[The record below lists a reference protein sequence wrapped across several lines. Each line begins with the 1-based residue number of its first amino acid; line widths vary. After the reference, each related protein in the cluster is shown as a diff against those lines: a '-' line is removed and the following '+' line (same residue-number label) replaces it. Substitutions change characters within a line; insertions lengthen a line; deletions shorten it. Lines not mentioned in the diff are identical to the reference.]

1 MSLFSENIKYLRIK
15 GNASQRSVAEKLS
28 ISRDRYAKYEDGI
41 NSPSL
46 DLLVLISRYFHVSI
60 DILLTVDLKKV
71 SIDNLIQLDDNRI
84 LLPVVVDKNKDNL
97 IEVIP
102 LKAKAGYLS
111 GYSDPEFIQ
120 SLQQISLPF
129 LSKNKYRAFP
139 IEGDSM
145 PPHDN
150 GALII
155 GKYIEDFK
163 SITDGKT
170 YVLLT
175 KNEGIVYKRVY
186 KSGTDKLS
194 LNSDNSLYKSYSI
207 FLTEVL
213 EIWQYECSINRTE
226 PVVNYDGPENMQQL
240 FIGLRDEIRKIK
252 L

>member
-1 MSLFSENIKYLRIK
+1 MSLFSDNIKYLRVK
-15 GNASQRSVAEKLS
+15 RNASQRIVAEKIS

-60 DILLTVDLKKV
+60 DVLLTVDLKKV
-71 SIDNLIQLDDNRI
+71 SIDNLIQLGDNRI
-84 LLPVVVDKNKDNL
+84 LLPIAVDKDGDNL
-97 IEVIP
+97 IEVVP
-102 LKAKAGYLS
+102 SKAKAGYLA
-111 GYSDPEFIQ
+111 GHSDPEFIQ

-150 GALII
+150 GSLII
-155 GKYIEDFK
+155 GKYVEDIRNI
-163 SITDGKT
+163 SDGKT
-170 YVLLT
+170 YILLT

-186 KSGTDKLS
+186 KIGTNKLN

-207 FLTEVL
+207 PLMEVI
-213 EIWQYECSINRTE
+213 EIWQYECSIERTE
-226 PVVNYDGPENMQQL
+226 AKINYDGPETMQQL

-252 L
+252 S